1 MTRYDF
7 FRKRVAPILFLGV
20 VGLIAYDAWKKE
32 KDAAITGTVVLDF
45 GEAAPRVREVE
56 AQMFIGDRPIEN
68 QLRCVA
74 LTGMRIGDCRFKAR
88 MPEPDGELRITVDL
102 GDARRQLTRGVH
114 LVSGGVIKLE
124 LGPEL
129 ARPAR

>member
-1 MTRYDF
+1 VTRYEL
-7 FRKRVAPILFLGV
+7 FRKRIAPILFLGV

-56 AQMFIGDRPIEN
+56 AQMFVRGRPIEN
-68 QLRCVA
+68 NLRCVA
-74 LTGMRIGDCRFKAR
+74 LTGMRIGDCRFQAR
-88 MPEPDGELRITVDL
+88 MPEPDGELRISIDL
-102 GDARRQLTRGVH
+102 GDARRQLKRGVH
-114 LVSGGVIKLE
+114 LEPGGTLRVE

>member
-1 MTRYDF
+1 MTRYEL
-7 FRKRVAPILFLGV
+7 FRKRIAPILFLGV

-32 KDAAITGTVVLDF
+32 EDAAITGTVVIDL
-45 GEAAPRVREVE
+45 GEAAPRVREAE
-56 AQMFIGDRPIEN
+56 AQMFVGGRPIEN
-68 QLRCVA
+68 NLRCAA

-102 GDARRQLTRGVH
+102 GDARRQLTRAVH
-114 LVSGGVIKLE
+114 LQSGGSIRIE